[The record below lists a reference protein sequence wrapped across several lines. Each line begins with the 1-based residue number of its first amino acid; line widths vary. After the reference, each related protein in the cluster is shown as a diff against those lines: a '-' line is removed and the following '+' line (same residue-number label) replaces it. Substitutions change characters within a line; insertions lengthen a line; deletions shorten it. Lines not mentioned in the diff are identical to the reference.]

1 MGVGRRIR
9 VHHFI
14 TTEEPALLAETETDG
29 LLHPPVINQKGCR
42 LYLYLGCSFEILWKY
57 SVIYYF
63 REVIPKIPKIIKYM
77 YTYILH
83 MCSLSS
89 TALLRGIVLRSG
101 RERHKEAGFLADKD
115 ERVPGAKAKYRQ
127 CNYMSEHSAPLSS
140 HLLFSLS
147 VDLKSYFGHYAGR
160 LWLFVCLW
168 AAAKISL
175 VCLFWFR
182 TRLSPGAL

>member
-1 MGVGRRIR
+1 MSY
-9 VHHFI
+9 
-14 TTEEPALLAETETDG
+14 
-29 LLHPPVINQKGCR
+29 VI
-42 LYLYLGCSFEILWKY
+42 LGNTYI
-57 SVIYYF
+57 
-63 REVIPKIPKIIKYM
+63 
-77 YTYILH
+77 YILH
-83 MCSLSS
+83 YPYVQSFIYC
-89 TALLRGIVLRSG
+89 IVTRDG
-101 RERHKEAGFLADKD
+101 AEERHKEAGFLADKD

>member
-1 MGVGRRIR
+1 MALRR
-9 VHHFI
+9 
-14 TTEEPALLAETETDG
+14 
-29 LLHPPVINQKGCR
+29 
-42 LYLYLGCSFEILWKY
+42 
-57 SVIYYF
+57 
-63 REVIPKIPKIIKYM
+63 
-77 YTYILH
+77 
-83 MCSLSS
+83 
-89 TALLRGIVLRSG
+89 G

-147 VDLKSYFGHYAGR
+147 VDLKSYFGHYTGR

-182 TRLSPGAL
+182 TRLSPGALWHRPTSLPTKSGSTIHSNQSQTRHRKPFCIVRAFWVGLAGSWVCWNYNLRMRRLPLFIANA